1 VSQLFDF
8 AAAMAREQ
16 AANTRYETAQRRMLE
31 SFAKQRAKRIAERD
45 VDAGFI
51 DTQTQADTN
60 AEELA
65 LFNRAEARAINNG
78 FN

>member
-1 VSQLFDF
+1 MSELFDF

-16 AANTRYETAQRRMLE
+16 AANTRYETTHRRMLE
-31 SFAKQRAKRIAERD
+31 SFAAGRAKRLAE
-45 VDAGFI
+45 VTFAESCTDAM
-51 DTQTQADTN
+51 TQADIN

>member
-1 VSQLFDF
+1 
-8 AAAMAREQ
+8 MAREQ
-16 AANTRYETAQRRMLE
+16 AANTRHETAHRRMLE
-31 SFAKQRAKRIAERD
+31 SFAAGRAKHLAE
-45 VDAGFI
+45 VTFAEACTDAK
-51 DTQTQADTN
+51 TQADIN